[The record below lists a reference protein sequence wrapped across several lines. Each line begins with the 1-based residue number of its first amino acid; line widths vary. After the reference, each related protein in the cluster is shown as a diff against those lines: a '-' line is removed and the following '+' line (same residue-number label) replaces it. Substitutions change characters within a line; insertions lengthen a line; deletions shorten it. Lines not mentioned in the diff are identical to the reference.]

1 MQNFSMPSTFLTCFL
16 AGGAKIPDLSVL
28 AEEDEISSDAPL
40 DDVNGT
46 VADAGEDVDK
56 GSAGACEWP
65 EVIHPPRPSSLLTL
79 TFSTLRPCTCAIL
92 LSEIRA

>member
-56 GSAGACEWP
+56 G
-65 EVIHPPRPSSLLTL
+65 L
-79 TFSTLRPCTCAIL
+79 IL
-92 LSEIRA
+92 LNRNKIL